1 MLDLRTLR
9 QTLGGE
15 ISSGSLRCPGPGHSA
30 ADRSLSV
37 KLDNEAPEGFLVHS
51 FAGDD
56 PIICRDYVRTKAGL
70 PAFKPNG
77 GNGRRRATDDAIER
91 ALMEAV
97 QGGAAT
103 SKPKGRLVATFG
115 YVDENAQL
123 LYQVLKYDPKN
134 FRQRRPDGNGGWT
147 WSLGD
152 VRRVLYRWPELL
164 QYPDATV
171 FVCEGE
177 KDADRVAS
185 LGHCATCVAAGTWT
199 EDCVKALAGRDCI
212 VLQDNDGPGHK
223 KALAAAQALHGTA
236 KSIRIV
242 LLPGLPEK
250 GDVSDWLDAD
260 PRRSKE
266 LVDICFGVPVW
277 APESDAN
284 GIKDAAEETAK
295 DDGDAEE
302 QEQTEQRVIQ
312 SSAEF
317 IRSYIP
323 PDYLIEGLLQ
333 RQFFY
338 SLTGKTGAGKTAI
351 ALLFA
356 ALVALGRDMDGR
368 QFERGRVLYLA
379 GENPVD
385 AQQRWIAMS
394 QQMDFDGY
402 AIDVHFIP
410 GVFKVSKM
418 ESRIAEEVKRLDGVS
433 LVVIDTTAAYFEGDD
448 ENSNVQAGEYARMQR
463 RLIKSLLG
471 GPTILALCHPVKN
484 ATEDNLLPRGGGSY
498 LNETDGNLTVWNN
511 DGVVELHWQGKFRGG
526 DFAPISF
533 QMRKVTHELLK
544 DSKGR
549 LISTVVAGHLSETGE
564 KELRKVTVNN
574 EDAVLRIVA
583 QNKGVSY
590 ADIATLAGW
599 INKDNRPNKAASFRY
614 VKSLIK
620 DKLVKKGRNGLL
632 ELTEA
637 GKKAFKDAEGDE

>member
-385 AQQRWIAMS
+385 VQQRWIAMS

-418 ESRIAEEVKRLDGVS
+418 ESRIAEEVKRLDVS

-448 ENSNVQAGEYARMQR
+448 ENSNVQAGEYAR
-463 RLIKSLLG
+463 
-471 GPTILALCHPVKN
+471 N
-484 ATEDNLLPRGGGSY
+484 
-498 LNETDGNLTVWNN
+498 
-511 DGVVELHWQGKFRGG
+511 
-526 DFAPISF
+526 
-533 QMRKVTHELLK
+533 
-544 DSKGR
+544 
-549 LISTVVAGHLSETGE
+549 
-564 KELRKVTVNN
+564 
-574 EDAVLRIVA
+574 
-583 QNKGVSY
+583 
-590 ADIATLAGW
+590 AGW
-599 INKDNRPNKAASFRY
+599 LSHCWAAQPSWRS
-614 VKSLIK
+614 VIPSRTLPKIICCHAAAALI
-620 DKLVKKGRNGLL
+620 
-632 ELTEA
+632 
-637 GKKAFKDAEGDE
+637 

>member
-1 MLDLRTLR
+1 
-9 QTLGGE
+9 
-15 ISSGSLRCPGPGHSA
+15 
-30 ADRSLSV
+30 
-37 KLDNEAPEGFLVHS
+37 
-51 FAGDD
+51 
-56 PIICRDYVRTKAGL
+56 
-70 PAFKPNG
+70 
-77 GNGRRRATDDAIER
+77 
-91 ALMEAV
+91 
-97 QGGAAT
+97 
-103 SKPKGRLVATFG
+103 
-115 YVDENAQL
+115 L

-368 QFERGRVLYLA
+368 QFEPGRLLYLA

-385 AQQRWIAMS
+385 VQQRWIAMS